1 MSRVLISYEIV
12 GKMVHCVNT
21 NSSSRL
27 SSSLS
32 LFRRNI
38 KPRSYTGFAVASE
51 AVMATPFPP
60 CPPHPQAALH
70 QPLLG
75 TTKSWITTTYW
86 LKNLNDV
93 KGKETIV
100 EEECLISPWRSCIVK
115 LHHSCILWVNDTLWF
130 HLPIVH
136 LSTMGKWYLMISFTH
151 SRLLH
156 NAIWQI
162 FLL

>member
-1 MSRVLISYEIV
+1 MLISYEIV

-21 NSSSRL
+21 NSSSSRL

-100 EEECLISPWRSCIVK
+100 EEECWYCWFLRLVHVVRDFRPWDVMTKVRYFLMVQIYNLRTLEVEHDLETCQRP
-115 LHHSCILWVNDTLWF
+115 LGTLWASQG
-130 HLPIVH
+130 L
-136 LSTMGKWYLMISFTH
+136 
-151 SRLLH
+151 
-156 NAIWQI
+156 
-162 FLL
+162 

>member
-100 EEECLISPWRSCIVK
+100 EEEYLLRKQYNFEQKKVCDKTKTVKKHFRAPKQFWTTTFTFLIQTNFALKGIIIK
-115 LHHSCILWVNDTLWF
+115 
-130 HLPIVH
+130 PIMYSG
-136 LSTMGKWYLMISFTH
+136 LNF
-151 SRLLH
+151 
-156 NAIWQI
+156 
-162 FLL
+162 